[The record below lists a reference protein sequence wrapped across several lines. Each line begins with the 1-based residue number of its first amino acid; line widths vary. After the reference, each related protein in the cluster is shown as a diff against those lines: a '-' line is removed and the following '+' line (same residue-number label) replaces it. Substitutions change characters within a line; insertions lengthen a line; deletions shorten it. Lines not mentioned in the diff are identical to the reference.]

1 MIDSVLPN
9 LLLFLRQIL
18 ISQRPRLFH
27 YLWHH
32 KYKNND
38 LGEKTMVKLNNL
50 NIDNSEINDY
60 LKQKLKLKGI
70 CNEVLYQR
78 IIAEATSSRDITVT
92 DTEIEAEANKTR
104 CSLRLEKASDTLAWL
119 SDNFLNPDGW
129 ETAIRNH
136 LLSQKLAEHLF
147 EAEVEPYFAQNK
159 LNFDRF
165 ILYQLVV
172 PYEKLAQE
180 LFYQV
185 EEEEISF
192 YQAVHLY
199 DIDRQRRYVCGYEGE
214 VHRWNYHPD
223 LTAAIFKSPII
234 IGELIGPI
242 KSEQGYHLFK
252 IEDYMPAQ
260 LTTEIRQEIL
270 DELFMRWLNSE
281 LNYLVHS
288 EKLPLSS

>member
-1 MIDSVLPN
+1 
-9 LLLFLRQIL
+9 
-18 ISQRPRLFH
+18 
-27 YLWHH
+27 
-32 KYKNND
+32 
-38 LGEKTMVKLNNL
+38 MVNFNNL
-50 NIDNSEINDY
+50 NIDNGEINDY
-60 LKQKLKLKGI
+60 LKQKLKLKQI
-70 CNEVLYQR
+70 CSEILYQR
-78 IIAEATSSRDITVT
+78 IIAEAALSKNITVT
-92 DTEIEAEANKTR
+92 EKEVEVEANKIR
-104 CSLRLEKASDTLAWL
+104 CSLRLEKAADTLAWL
-119 SDNFLNPDGW
+119 KDNFLDPDGW
-129 ETAIRNH
+129 EIAITNH

-147 EAEVEPYFAQNK
+147 EAQVEPYFAQNK

-165 ILYQLVV
+165 VLYQLVV

-180 LFYQV
+180 LFYQI

-199 DIDRQRRYVCGYEGE
+199 DIDRQRRCVCGYEGE

-223 LTAAIFKSPII
+223 LTAVIFKTPVT

-260 LTTEIRQEIL
+260 LTPEIRQEIV

-288 EKLPLSS
+288 EKVPLSR